1 MKNESIRK
9 EMQYKPFHLH
19 HKNND
24 CKVKN
29 FPVLFCLLFKLF
41 TLLMHNSCIHLK
53 LTMCPFIQLLNEVLI
68 YIAGLLAVVAKGDI
82 KECGDMIVTCLH
94 VVNYVVSCKV
104 RCVQQNITVETKL
117 SSLCSLYDFF
127 LIANAP

>member
-1 MKNESIRK
+1 M
-9 EMQYKPFHLH
+9 
-19 HKNND
+19 
-24 CKVKN
+24 
-29 FPVLFCLLFKLF
+29 
-41 TLLMHNSCIHLK
+41 
-53 LTMCPFIQLLNEVLI
+53 I